1 LLRARESGYNVI
13 VVLGHTLGIEA
24 GGRGLGLRIHCLHV
38 LFHTVFFCMSTY
50 ILSNAGMS
58 ILLFLN
64 RQSELYVCVMSV
76 TSSMSFDISLT
87 GGPNGKREITGSFL
101 EYKV

>member
-1 LLRARESGYNVI
+1 
-13 VVLGHTLGIEA
+13 
-24 GGRGLGLRIHCLHV
+24 
-38 LFHTVFFCMSTY
+38 
-50 ILSNAGMS
+50 
-58 ILLFLN
+58 
-64 RQSELYVCVMSV
+64 MSV